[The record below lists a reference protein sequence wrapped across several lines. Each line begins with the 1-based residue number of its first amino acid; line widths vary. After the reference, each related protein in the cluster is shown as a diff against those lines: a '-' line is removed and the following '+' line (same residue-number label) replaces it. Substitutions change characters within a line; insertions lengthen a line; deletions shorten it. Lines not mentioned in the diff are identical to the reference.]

1 MPTNFFKILGSEN
14 PVNTSLGVMTQGLG
28 FPLRDVEPSI
38 SGGDVTVVVESALT
52 SASIIDQLPV
62 GLGTALQVVFG
73 DAQTTTWFDIDALG
87 NITCL
92 VADEYTLRVK
102 FAVGRRGA
110 PSGLSQIYTRALIN
124 GVAQG
129 PSSHA
134 ILDNPDVEIPFDYEG
149 VGTLAVNDI
158 LTFEIIRD
166 TDGDNSGGLYA
177 GNPTV
182 VGWADSPSANLTLS
196 RFVAV
201 TP

>member
-38 SGGDVTVVVESALT
+38 SGGDVSVLVESALE
-52 SASIIDQLPV
+52 SASIIEQLPV
-62 GLGTALQVVFG
+62 GLGTALQVIFG
-73 DAQTTTWFDIDALG
+73 VAQTTTWFDLDALG

-92 VADEYTLRVK
+92 VADEYTVRVK

-110 PSGLSQIYTRALIN
+110 PSGISQIYTRALIN

-129 PSSHA
+129 FSSHS
-134 ILDNPDVEIPFDYEG
+134 ILDNPDVEIPFDFEG
-149 VGTLAVNDI
+149 VGPLEIGDI

-166 TDGDNSGGLYA
+166 TDGNNSGGLYP

-182 VGWADSPSANLTLS
+182 VDWADSPSAKISIS